1 MDSMAFQSLTLLLL
15 RRIED
20 VDDHAGLS
28 VVSYLDCHIHLV
40 PILPCRGKGM
50 TRRWEASKKKGFK
63 HASLGALLAHLWP
76 TLREQGPDA
85 PPKNTRLW
93 WGCAVG
99 GGSAEAMCSVRAVFP
114 GTSSPQALGGVRICT
129 TFETKVLRLKHPGD
143 THQHAALP

>member
-63 HASLGALLAHLWP
+63 HASLGPCSPTSGPRCESRVRMHLLKTRGFNGAVRLEGVAP
-76 TLREQGPDA
+76 RQCARSEQSFLA
-85 PPKNTRLW
+85 
-93 WGCAVG
+93 
-99 GGSAEAMCSVRAVFP
+99 
-114 GTSSPQALGGVRICT
+114 SSPQVLGGVRIPT